1 MLRGMATA
9 GLEIKSRG
17 RIHIRARE
25 SGSTLGAWRLELTL
39 SQTLAA
45 IVLADLGTNRAWYR
59 GEGALLGATQEQ
71 LAALWLECL
80 PTDDPEPG
88 FQQFG

>member
-1 MLRGMATA
+1 MR
-9 GLEIKSRG
+9 
-17 RIHIRARE
+17 
-25 SGSTLGAWRLELTL
+25 
-39 SQTLAA
+39 
-45 IVLADLGTNRAWYR
+45 IVLSTGPSQRAN
-59 GEGALLGATQEQ
+59 EGALLGATQEQ

>member
-1 MLRGMATA
+1 MATA
-9 GLEIKSRG
+9 GLEVKSRG

-25 SGSTLGAWRLELTL
+25 SGSTLAAWRLELTL
-39 SQTLAA
+39 TGGPAA

-59 GEGALLGATQEQ
+59 GEGSLLGESQEH
-71 LAALWLECL
+71 LAAIWTECI
-80 PTDDPEPG
+80 PTDDPDPG